1 MLASRGWWGAVLM
14 MTKSFYYSC
23 AMDSLVIL
31 ILWQAITKQIIIVP
45 SPLISLEEDTILTR
59 VKTSKSVTFKDC

>member
-1 MLASRGWWGAVLM
+1 MSTFTCRSTFLYG
-14 MTKSFYYSC
+14 FYYSC

-31 ILWQAITKQIIIVP
+31 ILNQAITKQMIIVP